1 MTTFLGD
8 LDGAVKLDLEMEVD
22 PSQGLRMRDWANTGR
37 DYITPAPPHGWHRV
51 VVPVLDERP
60 ARWLMRGNDLDM
72 ERTMTWHSE
81 TWVWTGDVDEV
92 GRPVMVREGR

>member
-1 MTTFLGD
+1 
-8 LDGAVKLDLEMEVD
+8 
-22 PSQGLRMRDWANTGR
+22 
-37 DYITPAPPHGWHRV
+37 V